1 MKTKIKYTFKKSKK
15 SYKEETNEK
24 CNTIIRYIY
33 VYTRYT
39 RSSSGFYSVCEL
51 CVISFCPKKKRER
64 KKQEIKFRF
73 LFFASTFYTYTIHYS
88 FACYSLNLNYSSLAF
103 VRLLFPNRFQI
114 NRRRIIL
121 FWLLLFSVEL
131 TLA

>member
-1 MKTKIKYTFKKSKK
+1 MKTKIKYTFKKRKK
-15 SYKEETNEK
+15 V
-24 CNTIIRYIY
+24 IRKKQTKSVIQLSDIY
-33 VYTRYT
+33 MYTRYT

-51 CVISFCPKKKRER
+51 CVISFCPKKRER
-64 KKQEIKFRF
+64 KKQEIKLRF